1 MNILLEDRIKEAIL
15 NVRWKK
21 TGDGPNPNYFVS
33 TPNDSVQLVASA
45 ASFLATFIGN
55 YISHDT
61 FEVQDDTEQGEL
73 DKYSLEGIASYLEDK
88 GYTVSLPE

>member
-1 MNILLEDRIKEAIL
+1 
-15 NVRWKK
+15 
-21 TGDGPNPNYFVS
+21 
-33 TPNDSVQLVASA
+33 VASA